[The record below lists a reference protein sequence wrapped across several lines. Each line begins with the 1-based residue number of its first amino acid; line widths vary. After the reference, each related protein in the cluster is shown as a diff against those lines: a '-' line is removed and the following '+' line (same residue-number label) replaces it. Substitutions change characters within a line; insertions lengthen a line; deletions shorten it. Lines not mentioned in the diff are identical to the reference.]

1 MKSGLLWQRGA
12 EFRDVG
18 ARGLALEALGLVHG
32 DVGIVAGAVAAVAI
46 GATQPVGDVDVVL
59 DEGGGTFGGVI
70 DGGVAGHAGIRG
82 GGAAWDIHAVN
93 HRRKRMAGALI

>member
-1 MKSGLLWQRGA
+1 M
-12 EFRDVG
+12 RDVG
-18 ARGLALEALGLVHG
+18 ARGLALESFGLVHG

-46 GATQPVGDVDVVL
+46 GATQSVGDVDVVL

-82 GGAAWDIHAVN
+82 GSAAWDDPRGEPQKEENGRRSHLKYPSRVN
-93 HRRKRMAGALI
+93 VNR